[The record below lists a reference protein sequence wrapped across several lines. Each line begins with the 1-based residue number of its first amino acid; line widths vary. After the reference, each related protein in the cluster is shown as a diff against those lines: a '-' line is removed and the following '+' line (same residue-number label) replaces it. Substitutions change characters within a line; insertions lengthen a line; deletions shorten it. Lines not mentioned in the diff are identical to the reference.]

1 MILGLIC
8 LQLFINLGENK
19 FEKKLQDTTCYE
31 RTDVS
36 FDVKVTDPKAEVK
49 WFHKGKEI
57 LDGEKYQI
65 KSLGN
70 GVHKMTIK
78 NAQADDEG
86 EIKVR
91 YFLGGGEIDGS
102 KIVTIKNIERGIKN

>member
-1 MILGLIC
+1 MVVYDNYIIRILYKNYLLILSC
-8 LQLFINLGENK
+8 VLFLDENK
-19 FEKKLQDTTCYE
+19 FDKKLQDTTCYE
-31 RTDVS
+31 RTDAS
-36 FDVKVTDPKAEVK
+36 FEVKVTDPKAEVK

-57 LDGEKYQI
+57 FDGDKYEI

-70 GVHKMTIK
+70 GVHKLILK

-91 YFLGGGEIDGS
+91 LIA
-102 KIVTIKNIERGIKN
+102 